1 MKKLDKL
8 CVVGLGLIGGSI
20 GMAVRKMRMAFK
32 VYGLVR
38 REESIEEARRYSV
51 VDTATLDPR
60 KAVTGSEMVIIA
72 TPIGTMEK
80 IAAAIRPFVEKG
92 CIVTDVGSSKLRVVG
107 MLEKTFQPRSRF
119 VGGHPMAGSE
129 RRGVRAARWDLFDGA
144 PCILTP
150 TGRTDEAALERVRE
164 LWENLGSKVSLLP
177 PEIHDQIIAGVS
189 HLPHVMAAALMN
201 YLGRKRRDFL
211 RYSGSGLRDLTR
223 IAAGSPDLWTDIC
236 MSNRDE
242 LARAI
247 GGYAK
252 YLAGLEEALRQG
264 DARKFRRALAR
275 GKELRD
281 EL

>member
-20 GMAVRKMRMAFK
+20 GMAVRKMRLAFK

-51 VDTATLDPR
+51 VDTATLDPE
-60 KAVTGSEMVIIA
+60 KAVIGSDMVIIA
-72 TPIGTMEK
+72 TPIGAMEK
-80 IAAAIRPFVEKG
+80 IAASIRPFVEKG

-107 MLEKTFQPRSRF
+107 ILEKTFQPRSRF

-129 RRGVRAARWDLFDGA
+129 RRGMRSARWDLFDGA

-164 LWENLGSKVSLLP
+164 LWESLGSKVSLLP
-177 PEIHDQIIAGVS
+177 PEIHDQIIASVS

-211 RYSGSGLRDLTR
+211 RYSGSGLRDITR
-223 IAAGSPDLWTDIC
+223 IASGFPELWTDIC

-242 LARAI
+242 LVKVI
-247 GGYAK
+247 GGYLK
-252 YLAGLEEALRQG
+252 SLEDMQTAIKDG
-264 DARKFRRALAR
+264 DRGKIHRVLTRA
-275 GKELRD
+275 KELRD
-281 EL
+281 KL